1 MTENQKAVL
10 NLLKDKEM
18 TLEDIAVELH
28 SCNKRMKK
36 ILLNMEKSKWIEKD
50 EDTDVYTI
58 LIDYAPTIEWSFK
71 ELLGAWKI

>member
-18 TLEDIAVELH
+18 ILEDIAVELH
-28 SCNKRMKK
+28 SYSKRMKN
-36 ILLNMEKSKWIEKD
+36 ILANMEKSKWIKKD

-58 LIDYAPTIEWSFK
+58 LIDYAPSVEWSFK
-71 ELLGAWKI
+71 EILGAWK